1 MGIWSRNTRT
11 SSKSGKDTQVS
22 RRGGRSY
29 CDPSRAL
36 MFKRTL
42 VLFTNLVQNPS
53 ATTISSSLEGR
64 ETLSFFLSEGLS
76 FSLKIHTIPTTM
88 SGTATKNATTN
99 HIQACITYKIFS
111 LFTVVIM
118 SSLEIRDYDPLDVVK
133 TKYALSKKGSLP
145 EYFIF
150 PTDDVRKLV
159 DIIRNDP
166 KKILDIRSVL
176 KGVPASELENV
187 YKTKTKR
194 KWVLKQK
201 KTGVALVWLLVNKGV
216 SARDVKFLNVGYFD
230 QESRVQEYLE
240 YVETERKKLQK
251 LLEEFEASASRI
263 SEFGAKT
270 QRDFRIEREARL
282 SEVSSGQTLLELFDR
297 IQCSKEVPF
306 VSLQTGGRNLYKS
319 YSRIPPPPA
328 WLAGRGGLE
337 DFGTGDVILMK
348 VLSFSSSEFSENNPS
363 QMERIDK
370 FYDEVIWTPDI
381 NTVGKQNV
389 LVDVTIREGMT
400 YSDVEQ
406 RVTESFVG
414 EPVTFE
420 NTRTS
425 TVKASYY
432 IYDLLY
438 KRAEF
443 VDILL
448 RNPLTSKFFFSNE
461 TLSTTL
467 AKSRFYVYFDPLQ
480 KRDPTDVSVAFLPA
494 SSKTTDTKIRIAR
507 AKSEGEISAFNS
519 LFLSVLEMYSQELPG
534 ATALYDRFI
543 PSTQRFKEKQ
553 KKGGD
558 DEELR
563 NIVNLRRTYPDLFS
577 KKYSKQCTAA
587 VSILSREEAEELKRK
602 KQKNRVLEYPKGS
615 GMFFGC
621 KSKKHKDH
629 IYPALRFNVRPFS
642 EKYEFVPCCYTEPSE
657 KPRRHPEGCTERV
670 FGADKKELP
679 ENTCGYIP
687 ASLERFFKVAIDS
700 PVTVLRHSVDVAP
713 DSMLYCIEMARSKK
727 FFSLEEESERAA
739 YIKQKRLEISEMENF
754 SIGRQE
760 LYDFRSTEEI
770 RQLLRTS
777 TFIDSLLFARIL
789 EKFYDVNIV
798 VFTIDKD
805 RVVSF
810 EIPRHA
816 KSWIAPYFD
825 PTKKTV
831 VLLRVP
837 WKDMP
842 YPSQYEVLF
851 TVPSE
856 QTDNLGKKKK
866 PGEPKS
872 KVSIDQKDFTFR
884 DKKIISSLFK
894 SLYATNRVWSVSI
907 ADDGLEVSQ
916 YEEKNPKTHPLLSL
930 ATEQHIDSF
939 GKCRTLFFG
948 TVSLIVSPMAPLDIP
963 EKSKVFTT
971 SRLSKA
977 KEFLEKLGMTAV
989 SQELD
994 QEGRTTG
1001 IHVSMEGSGLDL
1013 CFLPLVSQEKI
1024 KDVPVSK
1031 SITIP
1036 KGESSL
1042 KVFRTKRTVASRL
1055 VEYGISLSVELG
1067 RFLESQDFVIDKNFD
1082 MDQVKSEPQ
1091 SLIVDKKLRVPSQ
1104 VFIERIKFAVSSSI
1118 KNLPFSKIQTEQF
1131 KAVSDFAI
1139 VPNTVVFLS
1148 ERALNIWVKNFE
1160 AQDTTLTVKTRQEVG
1175 TTLPYF
1181 FDDSKLLLVQNVK
1194 DGKRETAGFI
1204 VDRWRKKGANPGYE
1218 AKGTFDK
1225 AVECSKERKGNCVS
1239 ENSQGS
1245 WSARLQ

>member
-1 MGIWSRNTRT
+1 
-11 SSKSGKDTQVS
+11 
-22 RRGGRSY
+22 
-29 CDPSRAL
+29 
-36 MFKRTL
+36 
-42 VLFTNLVQNPS
+42 
-53 ATTISSSLEGR
+53 
-64 ETLSFFLSEGLS
+64 
-76 FSLKIHTIPTTM
+76 
-88 SGTATKNATTN
+88 
-99 HIQACITYKIFS
+99 
-111 LFTVVIM
+111 M
-118 SSLEIRDYDPLDVVK
+118 SSLEFRDYDTLDIVK
-133 TKYALSKKGSLP
+133 TKYALSKEMSLP

-159 DIIRNDP
+159 EIIRNDP

-176 KGVPASELENV
+176 KGVSAADLEKV
-187 YKTKTKR
+187 YKTQTKR
-194 KWVLKQK
+194 RWVLKQK
-201 KTGVALVWLLVNKGV
+201 KTGVALLWLLTNKGA
-216 SARDVKFLNVGYFD
+216 SSRDVKFLNVGYFD
-230 QESRVQEYLE
+230 QESRVQDYLE
-240 YVETERKKLQK
+240 YVRSERKKLDGLVK
-251 LLEEFEASASRI
+251 EYEEAASKI
-263 SEFGAKT
+263 SSYGAKT

-282 SEVSSGQTLLELFDR
+282 SEVNSGKSLLELFDKIR
-297 IQCSKEVPF
+297 CSKEVPF

-319 YSRIPPPPA
+319 YSRIPPPPS

-337 DFGTGDVILMK
+337 DFGSGDVILMK
-348 VLSFSSSEFSENNPS
+348 VLSFPSSEFSENNPS
-363 QMERIDK
+363 QLERIDK
-370 FYDEVIWTPDI
+370 FYDEVIWTPE
-381 NTVGKQNV
+381 VSAPGKQNV

-400 YSDVEQ
+400 YSDVQ
-406 RVTESFVG
+406 KRVTDSFVG
-414 EPVTFE
+414 DPIVFE
-420 NTRTS
+420 NTKTS

-432 IYDLLY
+432 VYDLLY

-467 AKSRFYVYFDPLQ
+467 AKSRFYVYFDPMQ
-480 KRDPTDVSVAFLPA
+480 RRDPTDVSVAFLPA
-494 SSKTTDTKIRIAR
+494 SSKTTDTKIRVAR
-507 AKSEGEISAFNS
+507 AKSEGEIEAFNS
-519 LFLSVLEMYSQELPG
+519 LFLSVLELYSQELPEV
-534 ATALYDRFI
+534 TALYDRFI

-587 VSILSREEAEELKRK
+587 VSILSKEEAEDLKKK

-657 KPRRHPEGCTERV
+657 KPRRHPEGCVERV

-687 ASLERFFKVAIDS
+687 SSLERFFRVAIET

-713 DSMLYCIEMARSKK
+713 DSMLYCIEMARSKE
-727 FFSLEEESERAA
+727 FFDLEEESQRTA
-739 YIKQKRLEISEMENF
+739 YIKRKRLEIAEMQNF
-754 SIGRQE
+754 SVGRQE
-760 LYDFRSTEEI
+760 LYDFHGNEEI
-770 RQLLRTS
+770 RQLLKTS
-777 TFIDSLLFARIL
+777 TFIDSLLFSRIL
-789 EKFYDVNIV
+789 EKFYDVNII
-798 VFTIDKD
+798 VFSIDKD

-816 KSWIAPYFD
+816 KSWIPPYFD
-825 PTKKTV
+825 PKKKTV

-851 TVPSE
+851 TVPRE

-872 KVSIDQKDFTFR
+872 KVSIKQRDFTFR
-884 DKKIISSLFK
+884 DEKIISSLFK
-894 SLYATNRVWSVSI
+894 SLYATNRVWSVNISKE
-907 ADDGLEVSQ
+907 GLETSQ
-916 YEEKNPKTHPLLSL
+916 YEERNPKTHPLLSL

-948 TVSLIVSPMAPLDIP
+948 SVSLIISPTAPLDIP
-963 EKSKVFTT
+963 EKNRPFTT

-977 KEFLEKLGMTAV
+977 KEFLEKVGMTIE

-1001 IHVSMEGSGLDL
+1001 IHVYREDMGVDL

-1024 KDVPVSK
+1024 KNIPVSK
-1031 SITIP
+1031 TITIP

-1042 KVFRTKRTVASRL
+1042 RVFRTKRTVASRL
-1055 VEYGISLSVELG
+1055 LEYGIVLSVDLG
-1067 RFLESQDFVIDKNFD
+1067 RFLQKSDFVIDKNFD
-1082 MDQVKSEPQ
+1082 LEQIKSEPS
-1091 SLIVDKKLRVPSQ
+1091 SLLTQEKKLRVPSA
-1104 VFIERIKFAVSSSI
+1104 VFIERLQFAVSSSI
-1118 KNLPFSKIQTEQF
+1118 KNLPFSKIQTEQY
-1131 KAVSDFAI
+1131 KAVSDFAV

-1148 ERALNIWVKNFE
+1148 ERALGIWVKNFE
-1160 AQDTTLTVKTRQEVG
+1160 AQDTTLLVKTRQEKA

-1181 FDDSKLLLVQNVK
+1181 FDDSKLLLVQNVR
-1194 DGKRETAGFI
+1194 DGKRETAGFV
-1204 VDRWRKKGANPGYE
+1204 VDRWRKKGANPGYD
-1218 AKGTFDK
+1218 AKGTFEK
-1225 AVECSKERKGNCVS
+1225 APECSSERKGNCVS
-1239 ENSQGS
+1239 ETQDA

>member
-1 MGIWSRNTRT
+1 
-11 SSKSGKDTQVS
+11 
-22 RRGGRSY
+22 
-29 CDPSRAL
+29 
-36 MFKRTL
+36 
-42 VLFTNLVQNPS
+42 
-53 ATTISSSLEGR
+53 
-64 ETLSFFLSEGLS
+64 
-76 FSLKIHTIPTTM
+76 
-88 SGTATKNATTN
+88 
-99 HIQACITYKIFS
+99 
-111 LFTVVIM
+111 M
-118 SSLEIRDYDPLDVVK
+118 SSLKIRDYDTLDIVK
-133 TKYALSKKGSLP
+133 TKYALSKEMSLP

-150 PTDDVRKLV
+150 PSDNVKDLIR
-159 DIIRNDP
+159 IIKEEPN
-166 KKILDIRSVL
+166 KIPDIRRVL
-176 KGVPASELENV
+176 KGVPASELEKV
-187 YKTKTKR
+187 YKTQTKKR
-194 KWVLKQK
+194 WVLKQK
-201 KTGVALVWLLVNKGV
+201 KTGVALLWLLTNKGA
-216 SARDVKFLNVGYFD
+216 SSRDVKFLNVGYFD

-240 YVETERKKLQK
+240 YVEEERRRLKRLVDEY
-251 LLEEFEASASRI
+251 EESASQI
-263 SEFGAKT
+263 SELGTKSLK
-270 QRDFRIEREARL
+270 DFRIEREARM
-282 SEVSSGQTLLELFDR
+282 SEVNSGKTLLELFDAV
-297 IQCSKEVPF
+297 QCSKEVPF

-319 YSRIPPPPA
+319 YSRIPPPPS

-348 VLSFSSSEFSENNPS
+348 VLSFQSSEFSENNPS
-363 QMERIDK
+363 QLERIDK
-370 FYDEVIWTPDI
+370 FYDEVIWTPEA
-381 NTVGKQNV
+381 NNPGKQNV

-400 YSDVEQ
+400 YSDVEK
-406 RVTESFVG
+406 RVTGSFTG
-414 EPVTFE
+414 EPVVFE
-420 NTRTS
+420 NTKTS

-432 IYDLLY
+432 VYDLLY

-467 AKSRFYVYFDPLQ
+467 AKSRFYVYFDPMQ

-507 AKSEGEISAFNS
+507 AKSEGEIEAFNS
-519 LFLSVLEMYSQELPG
+519 LFLSVLELYSQDLPRI
-534 ATALYDRFI
+534 TSLYDKFI

-553 KKGGD
+553 KKGAD

-587 VSILSREEAEELKRK
+587 VSILSKEEAAELKRK

-642 EKYEFVPCCYTEPSE
+642 EKYEFVPCCYTEHSE

-687 ASLERFFKVAIDS
+687 SSLERFFRVAIDS

-713 DSMLYCIEMARSKK
+713 DSMLYCIEMARSKE
-727 FFSLEEESERAA
+727 FFNLEEESERTA
-739 YIKQKRLEISEMENF
+739 YIKRKRLEIAEMQDF
-754 SIGRQE
+754 SVGRQE
-760 LYDFRSTEEI
+760 LYDFNTTDEI

-777 TFIDSLLFARIL
+777 TFIDSLLFSRIL
-789 EKFYDVNIV
+789 EKFYGVNII
-798 VFTIDKD
+798 VFTIDKN
-805 RVVSF
+805 RAVSF

-825 PTKKTV
+825 PKKKTV

-851 TVPSE
+851 TVPKE

-872 KVSIDQKDFTFR
+872 KVSVKQRDFTFR
-884 DKKIISSLFK
+884 DEKIISSLFQ
-894 SLYATNRVWSVSI
+894 SLYATNRVWSVNISKK
-907 ADDGLEVSQ
+907 GLEISQ

-930 ATEQHIDSF
+930 AREQHIDSF
-939 GKCRTLFFG
+939 GKCRTLFFDG
-948 TVSLIVSPMAPLDIP
+948 GISLIVSPIAPLDIP
-963 EKSKVFTT
+963 EKHKPFTS
-971 SRLSKA
+971 SRISKA
-977 KEFLEKLGMTAV
+977 RKFLEEFGMTIE

-994 QEGRTTG
+994 QEGRTVGLHVFRENMG
-1001 IHVSMEGSGLDL
+1001 IDL

-1024 KDVPVSK
+1024 RDIPVSET
-1031 SITIP
+1031 ITIP

-1042 KVFRTKRTVASRL
+1042 KIFRTKRTVASRL
-1055 VEYGISLSVELG
+1055 LEYGVALSVELG
-1067 RFLESQDFVIDKNFD
+1067 RFLEKTDFAIDGEFD
-1082 MDQVKSEPQ
+1082 MEQVKAQPQ
-1091 SLIVDKKLRVPSQ
+1091 TLLTANKKLRVPSP
-1104 VFIERIKFAVSSSI
+1104 VFIERLIFAVSSSI
-1118 KNLPFSKIQTEQF
+1118 KNLPFSKLQTEQF
-1131 KAVSDFAI
+1131 KTVSDFRI
-1139 VPNTVVFLS
+1139 VPNTIVFLS

-1160 AQDTTLTVKTRQEVG
+1160 AQDTTLTVKTRQEG
-1175 TTLPYF
+1175 SATLPYF
-1181 FDDSKLLLVQNVK
+1181 FDDTKLLLVQNVR
-1194 DGKRETAGFI
+1194 DGKKETAGFV

-1218 AKGTFDK
+1218 TKGTFEK
-1225 AVECSKERKGNCVS
+1225 AAECNQERRGNCIS
-1239 ENSQGS
+1239 ESKGA

>member
-1 MGIWSRNTRT
+1 
-11 SSKSGKDTQVS
+11 
-22 RRGGRSY
+22 
-29 CDPSRAL
+29 
-36 MFKRTL
+36 
-42 VLFTNLVQNPS
+42 
-53 ATTISSSLEGR
+53 
-64 ETLSFFLSEGLS
+64 
-76 FSLKIHTIPTTM
+76 
-88 SGTATKNATTN
+88 
-99 HIQACITYKIFS
+99 
-111 LFTVVIM
+111 M
-118 SSLEIRDYDPLDVVK
+118 SSLKFRDYDTLDIVK
-133 TKYALSKKGSLP
+133 TKYALSKGGSLP

-159 DIIRNDP
+159 DIIQNDP

-176 KGVPASELENV
+176 KGVPATELESV
-187 YKTKTKR
+187 YKTRTKR

-201 KTGVALVWLLVNKGV
+201 KTGVALLWLLVNKGA
-216 SARDVKFLNVGYFD
+216 SSRDVKFLNVGYFD
-230 QESRVQEYLE
+230 QESRVKEYLE
-240 YVETERKKLQK
+240 YVESERAKLQK
-251 LLEEFEASASRI
+251 LLDDFEGDASKI
-263 SEFGAKT
+263 SEYGKKT
-270 QRDFRIEREARL
+270 SRDFRIEREARL
-282 SEVSSGQTLLELFDR
+282 SEVMTGQSLLELFDR

-306 VSLQTGGRNLYKS
+306 VSLQFAGRNLYKS
-319 YSRIPPPPA
+319 YSRIPPPVA
-328 WLAGRGGLE
+328 WLSGRGGLE

-348 VLSFSSSEFSENNPS
+348 VLSFPSSEFSENNPS

-370 FYDEVIWTPDI
+370 FYDEVIWTPDASV
-381 NTVGKQNV
+381 TGKQNV
-389 LVDVTIREGMT
+389 LVDVTIRDGMA
-400 YSDVEQ
+400 YSDVEK
-406 RVTESFVG
+406 RVTGAFVG
-414 EPVTFE
+414 ENVVFE

-432 IYDLLY
+432 VYDLLY

-467 AKSRFYVYFDPLQ
+467 AKSRFYVYFDPMQ
-480 KRDPTDVSVAFLPA
+480 KRDPTDVSIAFLPA

-507 AKSEGEISAFNS
+507 AKSEGEIEAFNA
-519 LFLSVLEMYSQELPG
+519 LFLSVLEMYSQDLPG
-534 ATALYDRFI
+534 VTELYDRFI

-587 VSILSREEAEELKRK
+587 VSILSKEEADELKRK

-687 ASLERFFKVAIDS
+687 SSLERFFSVAIDS

-713 DSMLYCIEMARSKK
+713 DSMLYCIEMARSRE

-777 TFIDSLLFARIL
+777 TFVDSLLFTRIL
-789 EKFYDVNIV
+789 EKFYGINIV

-825 PTKKTV
+825 PSKKTV

-851 TVPSE
+851 TVPKE
-856 QTDNLGKKKK
+856 QTDNLGKKKR

-894 SLYATNRVWSVSI
+894 TLYATNRVWSVAISK
-907 ADDGLEVSQ
+907 DGLEVSR
-916 YEEKNPKTHPLLSL
+916 YEEKNPKTHPLLSQ
-930 ATEQHIDSF
+930 ATDQYIDSF

-948 TVSLIVSPMAPLDIP
+948 SVALIISPIAPLDIP
-963 EKSKVFTT
+963 EKKKVFTT
-971 SRLSKA
+971 SRFSKA
-977 KEFLEKLGMTAV
+977 KEFLGELGMDIV

-1001 IHVSMEGSGLDL
+1001 IHISMEGSGLDL
-1013 CFLPLVSQEKI
+1013 CFLPLVSQEKL
-1024 KDVPVSK
+1024 KNVPVAK
-1031 SITIP
+1031 SVTIP

-1042 KVFRTKRTVASRL
+1042 KIFRAKRTVASRL
-1055 VEYGISLSVELG
+1055 VEYGIALSAKLE
-1067 RFLESQDFVIDKNFD
+1067 RFLENKDFVVDENFD
-1082 MDQVKSEPQ
+1082 IEQVRLDPQ
-1091 SLIVDKKLRVPSQ
+1091 SLVVDEKLRIPSQ

-1131 KAVSDFAI
+1131 KTVSDFTI
-1139 VPNTVVFLS
+1139 IPNTVVFLS

-1160 AQDTTLTVKTRQEVG
+1160 AQDTTLMVKTRQDIA

-1194 DGKRETAGFI
+1194 DGKRETAGFV

-1218 AKGTFDK
+1218 AKGTFERASD
-1225 AVECSKERKGNCVS
+1225 CSDERKGNCVA
-1239 ENSQGS
+1239 ENGRGA